1 MSDKIYSYPNASITV
16 RIENLPEIEAAFK
29 KLPTAVA
36 VRTQN
41 ALEKILYKIE
51 GTAKKLAP
59 VNKQSGGGNLRQSI
73 RAQMT
78 GPLSGKVEVGAEYGI
93 FVHEGTRPHT
103 IEVVNRR
110 ALANKRTGQFFGR
123 KVNHP
128 GTKANPFLQLAV
140 IAEDGYINDQM
151 EAITKDII

>member
-16 RIENLPEIEAAFK
+16 RIENLPEVEAAFK

-36 VRTQN
+36 VRTQY

-59 VNKQSGGGNLRQSI
+59 VNHGFLNDSI

-78 GPLSGKVEVGAEYGI
+78 GPLSGKVEVGVKYGI
-93 FVHEGTRPHT
+93 FVHEGTRPHV
-103 IEVVNRR
+103 IQAVNKK
-110 ALANKRTGQFFGR
+110 ALANARTKQFFGKR
-123 KVNHP
+123 VNHP

-140 IAEDGYINDQM
+140 IAEEGYINDQM